1 MWNVP
6 EPKGIT
12 RTTPFEAEKL
22 KLVSEGCDP
31 KSVRIFKAVFVT
43 CRNGYMSKKVITLL
57 LLFFLFVNF
66 FDLFIF
72 FSWMRRK

>member
-1 MWNVP
+1 MIIFEIACRMSMVP

-12 RTTPFEAEKL
+12 RTTAFEAEKL

-31 KSVRIFKAVFVT
+31 KSVSIFKAVFVT
-43 CRNGYMSKKVITLL
+43 CSKKVIYIV
-57 LLFFLFVNF
+57 LFVDF
-66 FDLFIF
+66 LICLCL